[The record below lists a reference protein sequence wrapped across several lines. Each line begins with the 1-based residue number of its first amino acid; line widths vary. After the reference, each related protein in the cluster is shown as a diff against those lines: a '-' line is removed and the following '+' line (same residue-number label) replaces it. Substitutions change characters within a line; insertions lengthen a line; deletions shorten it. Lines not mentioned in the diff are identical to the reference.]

1 MLLTPAMAATEIE
14 TMSSAEGSYEV
25 RRRVT
30 VAEVPGLRVRELTL
44 APGQCVP
51 WHHHTHI
58 TDTFFCM
65 EGPMQ
70 VRTRDPDER
79 HVLAPGAT
87 VAIGPNTPHRVE
99 GVNGGACRVMIVQ
112 GVGQYDSVP
121 DPD

>member
-1 MLLTPAMAATEIE
+1 
-14 TMSSAEGSYEV
+14 MSSTEGSYEV

-30 VAEVPGLRVRELTL
+30 VAEVPGLRVRELAL
-44 APGQCVP
+44 VPGQCVP
-51 WHHHTHI
+51 WHHHTRI

-70 VRTRDPDER
+70 VSTRDPDEH

-87 VAIGPNTPHRVE
+87 LAVGPNTPHRVE
-99 GVNGGACRVMIVQ
+99 CVDDNPCRFMIVQ
-112 GVGQYDSVP
+112 GVGEYDYVP

>member
-1 MLLTPAMAATEIE
+1 MAMENE
-14 TMSSAEGSYEV
+14 TMNSTEGSDDV

-30 VAEVPGLRVRELTL
+30 LAEVPGLRVRELAL

-51 WHHHTHI
+51 WHHHTRI

-65 EGPMQ
+65 EESVQ
-70 VRTRDPDER
+70 VRTRDPDEC

-99 GVNGGACRVMIVQ
+99 GVNGGACRFMIVQ
-112 GVGQYDSVP
+112 GVGQYDYVP
-121 DPD
+121 DHD